1 MSYRPGRSRA
11 VFSCGRV
18 RLDRPGCTSH
28 EPASSSAV
36 MVALGA
42 GAAAGARPGV
52 QCGGVDGLE
61 VDHVVPLDKGGAALD
76 LGNLQTLCRGCH
88 IDKTDAE
95 AGRDPERREW
105 RRFVREG

>member
-1 MSYRPGRSRA
+1 MSRHHRRLSWWRWEPVQRQA
-11 VFSCGRV
+11 
-18 RLDRPGCTSH
+18 LDRDNWRC
-28 EPASSSAV
+28 
-36 MVALGA
+36 
-42 GAAAGARPGV
+42 V